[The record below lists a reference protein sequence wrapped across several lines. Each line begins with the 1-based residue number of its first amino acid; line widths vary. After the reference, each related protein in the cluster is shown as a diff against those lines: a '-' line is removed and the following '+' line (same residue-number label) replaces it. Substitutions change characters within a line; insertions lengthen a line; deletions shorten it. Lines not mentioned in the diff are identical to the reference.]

1 MKKMLFAAA
10 IVGIAGTS
18 NAQLL
23 HFDDFNYADGSLVG
37 NAGWNN
43 HSGTPGDLLV
53 SGGQAIVQHGTPSE
67 DANTGIFAGTA
78 GDIFYGIDFTVSSS
92 GQIIGGDYE
101 YFAHFNEFGTFTFRG
116 RLDIVPAP
124 GGGDFTVGISSSS
137 STAQATWASD
147 LSFGT
152 TYRAVVGYD
161 QITGTAQLWIDAALS
176 SDTSIMGDP
185 TGSGTMNV
193 FALRQSDSSLNETVA
208 VDNLTVGGTFDDVVN
223 FVPAPASAVLLG
235 LGGIAAI
242 RRRR

>member
-101 YFAHFNEFGTFTFRG
+101 FFSRPE
-116 RLDIVPAP
+116 
-124 GGGDFTVGISSSS
+124 
-137 STAQATWASD
+137 
-147 LSFGT
+147 
-152 TYRAVVGYD
+152 
-161 QITGTAQLWIDAALS
+161 
-176 SDTSIMGDP
+176 
-185 TGSGTMNV
+185 
-193 FALRQSDSSLNETVA
+193 
-208 VDNLTVGGTFDDVVN
+208 
-223 FVPAPASAVLLG
+223 
-235 LGGIAAI
+235 
-242 RRRR
+242 